1 MLDGRSRPYGSK
13 VSLRG
18 GDLQARRRSAAQ
30 THGDAAAA
38 RRRRPPRHR
47 ASRLLVLA
55 LSLLARL
62 LFRPY
67 DTSAS
72 LQPSCLRS
80 PSPLSSPF
88 TNLSAA
94 ISSLAVWDGVHFAR
108 AAECGY
114 EYEQSFA
121 FLPASS
127 RLARPP
133 HPIPAV
139 LVISGYV
146 LNNIAFVAAAAYFYR
161 LSMLI
166 LKDQKAAYRA
176 SVLFCFNPASVFYSS
191 LYSESLYALFSL
203 GGMFYLFSGANAVA
217 MIMLALSGSARS
229 NGALNAG
236 HFCFQALL
244 QTYDSVIQKKRPLV
258 SSTLVFVVH
267 RTIWP
272 VKILVTA
279 ALRSI
284 FIFLP
289 FFAFQAY
296 GYFNICLHGSSEDLR
311 PWCKAKVPLLYGF
324 IQSHYWGVGF
334 LRYFQVKQLP
344 NFLLAS
350 PVLSLAIYS
359 IVHYTKMLH
368 HLFQSTSIHKQ
379 IVTSVGEIS
388 IDSYKLADVATVLKS
403 EHSAGPTNKAQGQPE
418 VKQRK
423 SAAAEMVSASVSDS
437 RNLIGNLNECSILYL
452 PFVLHLAF
460 MTVTAF
466 FVIHVQV
473 STRFLSASPPVYWA
487 ASHILGSPSHSSKRW
502 SNLIYAYFTA
512 YILLGSLLFSNFY
525 PFT

>member
-1 MLDGRSRPYGSK
+1 MDPPLAGVVR
-13 VSLRG
+13 L
-18 GDLQARRRSAAQ
+18 
-30 THGDAAAA
+30 AAAS
-38 RRRRPPRHR
+38 R
-47 ASRLLVLA
+47 ALVLA

-67 DTSAS
+67 DTSATLHPPCLS
-72 LQPSCLRS
+72 NPSS
-80 PSPLSSPF
+80 QDP
-88 TNLSAA
+88 AA
-94 ISSLAVWDGVHFAR
+94 SVSVAGAVSSLAVWDGVHFAR

-121 FLPASS
+121 FLPLLPASLAL
-127 RLARPP
+127 LARSLFAPLVP
-133 HPIPAV
+133 VLGYRAV

-146 LNNIAFVAAAAYFYR
+146 LNNLAFVAAAAYFCR
-161 LSMLI
+161 LSALI

-203 GGMFYLFSGANAVA
+203 GGLFYLFSGANTVA

-236 HFCFQALL
+236 YFCFQALL
-244 QTYDSVIQKKRPLV
+244 QAYDAAVQKKRPWLAVQALV
-258 SSTLVFVVH
+258 
-267 RTIWP
+267 IG
-272 VKILVTA
+272 

-296 GYFNICLHGSSEDLR
+296 GYLNICVHGNSEELR

-350 PVLSLAIYS
+350 PVLSLAVYS

-368 HLFQSTSIHKQ
+368 QLFQSTSIHKQ
-379 IVTSVGEIS
+379 IVAALEARSVQ
-388 IDSYKLADVATVLKS
+388 SYKSSDVTTVLRS
-403 EHSAGPTNKAQGQPE
+403 GLSAGLTNNAKGHSK

-423 SAAAEMVSASVSDS
+423 AAATTIASASAHDTMSN
-437 RNLIGNLNECSILYL
+437 RGNQDQCSLLLL
-452 PFVLHLAF
+452 PFILHLAF
-460 MTVTAF
+460 MTFTAF
-466 FVIHVQV
+466 FVMHVQC
-473 STRFLSASPPVYWA
+473 RHDLC
-487 ASHILGSPSHSSKRW
+487 
-502 SNLIYAYFTA
+502 
-512 YILLGSLLFSNFY
+512 LLVLLFIGLLRTFWF
-525 PFT
+525 PQAPLIKDGAI

>member
-1 MLDGRSRPYGSK
+1 MATPVDGVVR
-13 VSLRG
+13 L
-18 GDLQARRRSAAQ
+18 
-30 THGDAAAA
+30 AAA
-38 RRRRPPRHR
+38 
-47 ASRLLVLA
+47 SRVLVLS

-67 DTSAS
+67 DTSAT
-72 LQPSCLRS
+72 LHPPCLSSS
-80 PSPLSSPF
+80 PSAPSSSPS

-94 ISSLAVWDGVHFAR
+94 ISSLAVWDGVHFALP
-108 AAECGY
+108 AECGY

-121 FLPASS
+121 FLPLLPASIAL
-127 RLARPP
+127 LARSLFAPLVP
-133 HPIPAV
+133 VLGYRAV
-139 LVISGYV
+139 LVLSGYV
-146 LNNIAFVAAAAYFYR
+146 LNNVAFVAAAAYFYR

-166 LKDQKAAYRA
+166 LKDRKAAYRA

-203 GGMFYLFSGANAVA
+203 GGLFYLFSGANTVAV
-217 MIMLALSGSARS
+217 IMLALSGSARS

-236 HFCFQALL
+236 YFCFQALL
-244 QTYDSVIQKKRPLV
+244 QAYDAAVQKKRPLLAV
-258 SSTLVFVVH
+258 WALVA
-267 RTIWP
+267 
-272 VKILVTA
+272 A

-284 FIFLP
+284 FILLP

-296 GYFNICLHGSSEDLR
+296 GYLNICVHGSYEELR

-350 PVLSLAIYS
+350 PVLSLAVYS
-359 IVHYTKMLH
+359 IIHYTKMLH
-368 HLFQSTSIHKQ
+368 QLFRTTSIHRQ
-379 IVTSVGEIS
+379 IITALEERSVESCKGS
-388 IDSYKLADVATVLKS
+388 DDTAVLRS
-403 EHSAGPTNKAQGQPE
+403 EHSTGFTNKAHGNSK

-423 SAAAEMVSASVSDS
+423 SVATGTASAMFHDTMLA
-437 RNLIGNLNECSILYL
+437 NKEIQDEGSILLL

-460 MTVTAF
+460 MTSTAF
-466 FVIHVQV
+466 FVMHVQV
-473 STRFLSASPPVYWA
+473 STRFLSASPPIYWA
-487 ASHILGSPSHSSKRW
+487 AAHILASPNCSSKRW
-502 SNLIYAYFTA
+502 GYLICVYFIA

>member
-1 MLDGRSRPYGSK
+1 RFG
-13 VSLRG
+13 
-18 GDLQARRRSAAQ
+18 SAARPKPMAMPPPLA
-30 THGDAAAA
+30 GVVRLAA
-38 RRRRPPRHR
+38 

-72 LQPSCLRS
+72 LNPPCLNS
-80 PSPLSSPF
+80 PSPSPS

-94 ISSLAVWDGVHFAR
+94 VSSLAVWDGVHFAR

-121 FLPASS
+121 FLPLLPASLAL
-127 RLARPP
+127 LARSLFAPLVP
-133 HPIPAV
+133 VLGYRAV

-146 LNNIAFVAAAAYFYR
+146 LNNVAFVAAAAYFYR

-203 GGMFYLFSGANAVA
+203 GGVFYLFSGANTVA

-236 HFCFQALL
+236 YFCFQALL
-244 QTYDSVIQKKRPLV
+244 QAYDSAIQKKRPLLAV
-258 SSTLVFVVH
+258 QV
-267 RTIWP
+267 
-272 VKILVTA
+272 LVTA
-279 ALRSI
+279 ALRS
-284 FIFLP
+284 FFVFLP

-296 GYFNICLHGSSEDLR
+296 GYLNICLLGSSEDPR

-350 PVLSLAIYS
+350 PVLSLAVYS

-368 HLFQSTSIHKQ
+368 RLFQSTSIHKQ
-379 IVTSVGEIS
+379 IVTAVEERSV
-388 IDSYKLADVATVLKS
+388 DSNKSSDVAIVLKS
-403 EHSAGPTNKAQGQPE
+403 EQSAGPTNRDQGHPD

-423 SAAAEMVSASVSDS
+423 SAATATTSSVCNAVSDS
-437 RNLIGNLNECSILYL
+437 RNLKGTPSECSVLFL
-452 PFVLHLAF
+452 PFVLHLTF
-460 MTVTAF
+460 MTLTAF
-466 FVIHVQV
+466 FVMHVQV
-473 STRFLSASPPVYWA
+473 STRFLSASPPIYWA
-487 ASHILGSPSHSSKRW
+487 ASHILASPSHSSKRW
-502 SNLIYAYFTA
+502 IYLIYVYFTA
-512 YILLGSLLFSNFY
+512 YIFLGSLLFSNFY